1 MSEIK
6 IERFKGSGK
15 WLETLEYKSD
25 KRVFEFPD
33 IQKEAEEIYDFLQN
47 ETYTIE
53 MKEGGASNK
62 RIVCNLINP
71 IIKVPSDITQEQKNE
86 MRRLLQNMSG
96 LPFLPLTEEQ
106 EIEFINLDKEPEDDK
121 N

>member
-1 MSEIK
+1 MTGIK

-25 KRVFEFPD
+25 KRVFEFPE

-53 MKEGGASNK
+53 MREGEAWNK
-62 RIVCNLINP
+62 RIVYNIVSP
-71 IIKVPSDITQEQKNE
+71 IIKVPSNVTQEQKDE

-96 LPFLPLTEEQ
+96 LPFLPLTGEQ
-106 EIEFINLDKEPEDDK
+106 EIEFINLDKEPEDEK